1 MFAFLS
7 TGTELRRF
15 SKGVLPRLAVLVMLF
30 IPLLY
35 GVLYLWAFWDPIG
48 NLNHLPVA
56 LVSEDA
62 GATVAGH
69 HENFGAQVVKQ
80 LDDRQD
86 LKWERTSASQAR
98 SGVED
103 GTYYFSVTLPKNFSR
118 QAVSPTTDQPV
129 SPQVLVRYNDSN
141 SFLASTLGKEAM
153 GQVRAAIAQQFG
165 TRYAKTALVGLQSAR
180 GGLVQAADGSGQV
193 TDGLTTAQAGTQQ
206 LNVGL
211 GTLTDGMAQLSSG
224 SSTLSASTQQLA
236 AGAAKLDG
244 GAQSLAAG
252 ATSANAGAQQLS
264 SGASQAVGGI
274 GQLQQGSTTL
284 NSGNQQLA
292 AGLNSLYTGITVKQA
307 GQQASLAQGASTLA
321 SRLETL
327 NGMTTALPGEASELA
342 QGAEKVNSGV
352 QTLNSGLNSVQEGQS
367 VSLAAGLEKILT
379 TAASETE
386 AGQEYC
392 AVVLQIQDPTACR
405 AQAQTML
412 TGIEAVSNGAKG
424 LAADDASPKLQSG
437 AEQLSSAAPALASSV
452 NQLSAGASGIDTA
465 INSQDPQHPGVVAA
479 VGALQ
484 DGAKKAADGSAQLN
498 AGLTEL
504 SGKSG
509 QLSNGASALA
519 AGTSQLASGADSLA
533 AGTSALSS
541 GSSQLAA
548 GASALNAGVA
558 SAASGASTAK
568 SGAQQLADGSILLK
582 QGSQTLTQR
591 LQEGATA
598 IPHSSSTTVNA
609 QAKVV
614 GNPTVLKQ
622 SWVHN
627 AKVFGVGFAPFFI
640 SLALFVGGII
650 TWLLLRA
657 LPTRALAAGVSGLR
671 AALSG
676 FLPAALFGIGQVAIM
691 LAVIVFGLGMSPV
704 YPVTTVLFTLL
715 ACFSFLALQQMFI
728 ITLGPA
734 AGRVVALALLMFQLS
749 SSGGTYPVETTPGF
763 FRAIT
768 HYMPITYVVN
778 GLRETITGGIDAR
791 FWTALAVL
799 LVVLIG
805 SLAIS
810 AASAAHQRQWTIA
823 RLHPDLVI

>member
-1 MFAFLS
+1 MFAWLS

-35 GVLYLWAFWDPIG
+35 GVLYLWAFWDPVG
-48 NLNHLPVA
+48 NMNHLPVA
-56 LVSEDA
+56 LVNEDV
-62 GATVAGH
+62 GTTVNGE
-69 HENFGAQVVKQ
+69 HENFGDQVVKK

-86 LKWERTSASQAR
+86 LKWKRTSASAA
-98 SGVED
+98 SDGVKD
-103 GTYYFSVTLPKNFSR
+103 GTYYFSVTLPKAFSR
-118 QAVSPTTDQPV
+118 QAVSPSTSTPT
-129 SPQVLVRYNDSN
+129 SPQIMVRYNDSN

-153 GQVRAAIAQQFG
+153 SQVRAAIAQQFG

-180 GGLVQAADGSGQV
+180 GGLVQAADGSGQI

-244 GAQSLAAG
+244 GAQSLASGALSANSGAQSLASGSATVSSGSKNLAAGLSSASSSTKELLSGAENLQDVLQQAYGQPQTTTTPASGSQKLAAG
-252 ATSANAGAQQLS
+252 ASDTDTKLRKIITGIQEKLDTAKSEAGTASPYLTAETDVEAAAILRQIVATSTDGAVTNATCDGVGALPTSSLAATVSQLCAARISYQQTLALIGNLQQLEDEGTSPVATGASQLSSDLGQISHTVSEPNVGLVSGVTELSNGLTQLSDGASSLASGSSSLAGGAASLASGTSQLS
-264 SGASQAVGGI
+264 SGAS
-274 GQLQQGSTTL
+274 
-284 NSGNQQLA
+284 
-292 AGLNSLYTGITVKQA
+292 
-307 GQQASLAQGASTLA
+307 TLA
-321 SRLETL
+321 SGT
-327 NGMTTALPGEASELA
+327 S
-342 QGAEKVNSGV
+342 
-352 QTLNSGLNSVQEGQS
+352 
-367 VSLAAGLEKILT
+367 
-379 TAASETE
+379 
-386 AGQEYC
+386 
-392 AVVLQIQDPTACR
+392 AV
-405 AQAQTML
+405 
-412 TGIEAVSNGAKG
+412 
-424 LAADDASPKLQSG
+424 
-437 AEQLSSAAPALASSV
+437 
-452 NQLSAGASGIDTA
+452 ASG
-465 INSQDPQHPGVVAA
+465 S
-479 VGALQ
+479 
-484 DGAKKAADGSAQLN
+484 
-498 AGLTEL
+498 
-504 SGKSG
+504 
-509 QLSNGASALA
+509 
-519 AGTSQLASGADSLA
+519 SQLASGA
-533 AGTSALSS
+533 
-541 GSSQLAA
+541 
-548 GASALNAGVA
+548 SALNEGVA

-598 IPHSSSTTVNA
+598 IPHSSPTTVNA

>member
-48 NLNHLPVA
+48 NMNHLPVA

-62 GATVAGH
+62 GATVDGH

-118 QAVSPTTDQPV
+118 QAVSPTTDRPV

-264 SGASQAVGGI
+264 SGASQAVSGI

-292 AGLNSLYTGITVKQA
+292 AGLNSLYTGITVPQD
-307 GQQASLAQGASTLA
+307 GQPKSLSDGVTD
-321 SRLETL
+321 L
-327 NGMTTALPGEASELA
+327 NGKLGERNLQATMTSLQMGLNQIDLLP
-342 QGAEKVNSGV
+342 
-352 QTLNSGLNSVQEGQS
+352 SGLKDS
-367 VSLAAGLEKILT
+367 A
-379 TAASETE
+379 
-386 AGQEYC
+386 
-392 AVVLQIQDPTACR
+392 LQIAYSLDADPEPGPEIT
-405 AQAQTML
+405 Q
-412 TGIEAVSNGAKG
+412 G
-424 LAADDASPKLQSG
+424 LGTVKCSQILQIPAPESLQS
-437 AEQLSSAAPALASSV
+437 LCKLHSALYEIQTGVTSV
-452 NQLSAGASGIDTA
+452 NTA
-465 INSQDPQHPGVVAA
+465 INSTDVNHPGV
-479 VGALQ
+479 
-484 DGAKKAADGSAQLN
+484 KKAVETLNNGAATAAGGAQALN
-498 AGLTEL
+498 SGLTEL
-504 SGKSG
+504 SGKAS
-509 QLSNGASALA
+509 QLASGASSLA
-519 AGTSQLASGADSLA
+519 AGTSQLASGASTLA

>member
-48 NLNHLPVA
+48 NMNHLPVA

-62 GATVAGH
+62 GTTVAGH

-80 LDDRQD
+80 LDNRQD

-118 QAVSPTTDQPV
+118 QAASPTTDQPV

-153 GQVRAAIAQQFG
+153 AQVRAAIAQQFG

-180 GGLVQAADGSGQV
+180 GGLVQATDGSGQV
-193 TDGLTTAQAGTQQ
+193 TDGLTTAQDGTQQ

-236 AGAAKLDG
+236 AGAANLDG
-244 GAQSLAAG
+244 GAQSLASG
-252 ATSANAGAQQLS
+252 AASANAGALQLS
-264 SGASQAVGGI
+264 DGASQAVSGI

-284 NSGNQQLA
+284 NSGNQQLV
-292 AGLNSLYTGITVKQA
+292 AGLNSLYTGITVKQD
-307 GQQASLAQGASTLA
+307 GQPTSLTDGAKALASELDGLNAQTQGLPDQTKTLA
-321 SRLETL
+321 SGAATINGGIQQLNTGFNTPQQGQNASLSAGLEQIL
-327 NGMTTALPGEASELA
+327 DGAVQNPGYCQVVFQTADATACKAQAQAMLA
-342 QGAEKVNSGV
+342 GV
-352 QTLNSGLNSVQEGQS
+352 QGVATGIGKLAAPEAAPKLQAGTDQLNAQAPTLAGGVTQ
-367 VSLAAGLEKILT
+367 LAAG
-379 TAASETE
+379 A
-386 AGQEYC
+386 
-392 AVVLQIQDPTACR
+392 D
-405 AQAQTML
+405 
-412 TGIEAVSNGAKG
+412 GIN
-424 LAADDASPKLQSG
+424 
-437 AEQLSSAAPALASSV
+437 
-452 NQLSAGASGIDTA
+452 TA
-465 INSQDPQHPGVVAA
+465 INSTDPQHPGVVAA
-479 VGALQ
+479 VQALSTGAN
-484 DGAKKAADGSAQLN
+484 AAASGSAQLN

-509 QLSNGASALA
+509 QLAGGASALA
-519 AGTSQLASGADSLA
+519 AGTSQLASGSNTLA

-541 GSSQLAA
+541 GSSQLAS
-548 GASALNAGVA
+548 GASALNEGVA
-558 SAASGASTAK
+558 SAASGASAAK
-568 SGAQQLADGSILLK
+568 DGAQQLADGSILLK

-591 LQEGATA
+591 LREGAAA
-598 IPHSSSTTVNA
+598 IPHSSPTTVNA

-676 FLPAALFGIGQVAIM
+676 FLPAALFGIGQVVIM

>member
-1 MFAFLS
+1 MFAWLS

-35 GVLYLWAFWDPIG
+35 GVLYLWAFWDPVG
-48 NLNHLPVA
+48 NMNHLPVA
-56 LVSEDA
+56 LVNEDV
-62 GATVAGH
+62 GTTVNGE
-69 HENFGAQVVKQ
+69 HENFGDQVVKK

-86 LKWERTSASQAR
+86 LKWKRTSASAA
-98 SGVED
+98 SDGVKD
-103 GTYYFSVTLPKNFSR
+103 GTYYFSVTLPKAFSR
-118 QAVSPTTDQPV
+118 QAVSPSTSTPT
-129 SPQVLVRYNDSN
+129 SPQIMVRYNDSN

-153 GQVRAAIAQQFG
+153 SQVRAAVAQQFG
-165 TRYAKTALVGLQSAR
+165 TKYAKTALVGLQSAR

-224 SSTLSASTQQLA
+224 SSTLSASTKQLA

-264 SGASQAVGGI
+264 SGASQAVSGI

-292 AGLNSLYTGITVKQA
+292 AGLNSLYTGITVPQD
-307 GQQASLAQGASTLA
+307 GQPKSLSDGVTD
-321 SRLETL
+321 L
-327 NGMTTALPGEASELA
+327 NGKLGERNLQATMTSLQMGLNQIDDLLP
-342 QGAEKVNSGV
+342 
-352 QTLNSGLNSVQEGQS
+352 SGLKDS
-367 VSLAAGLEKILT
+367 A
-379 TAASETE
+379 
-386 AGQEYC
+386 
-392 AVVLQIQDPTACR
+392 LQIAYSLDADPELGPEIT
-405 AQAQTML
+405 Q
-412 TGIEAVSNGAKG
+412 G
-424 LAADDASPKLQSG
+424 LGRVKCSQIQQIPAPESLQS
-437 AEQLSSAAPALASSV
+437 LCKLHSALYEIQTGVTSV
-452 NQLSAGASGIDTA
+452 NTA
-465 INSQDPQHPGVVAA
+465 INSTDVNHPGV
-479 VGALQ
+479 
-484 DGAKKAADGSAQLN
+484 KKAVETLNNGAATAAGGAQALN
-498 AGLTEL
+498 SGLTEL
-504 SGKSG
+504 SGKAS
-509 QLSNGASALA
+509 QLAGGAASLA

-541 GSSQLAA
+541 GSSQLAS
-548 GASALNAGVA
+548 GASSLNAGVA

-598 IPHSSSTTVNA
+598 IPHSSPTTVNA

>member
-48 NLNHLPVA
+48 NMNHLPVA

-62 GATVAGH
+62 GTTVAGH

-118 QAVSPTTDQPV
+118 QAASPTTDQPV

-153 GQVRAAIAQQFG
+153 AQVRAAIAQQFG

-180 GGLVQAADGSGQV
+180 GGLVQATDGSGQV

-244 GAQSLAAG
+244 GAQSLASG
-252 ATSANAGAQQLS
+252 AASANAGALQLS
-264 SGASQAVGGI
+264 DGASQAVSGI
-274 GQLQQGSTTL
+274 GQLQHGSTTL

-292 AGLNSLYTGITVKQA
+292 AGLSSLYTGITVPQP
-307 GQQASLAQGASTLA
+307 GQSASLADGT
-321 SRLETL
+321 
-327 NGMTTALPGEASELA
+327 
-342 QGAEKVNSGV
+342 K
-352 QTLNSGLNSVQEGQS
+352 
-367 VSLAAGLEKILT
+367 SLAAGLGQLQGKTDELGSSVSTLNAGTQTLIGSTNETVTNLQQMSTALKAAQAT
-379 TAASETE
+379 ATAHGDTDTAAIL
-386 AGQEYC
+386 AGVNTQ
-392 AVVLQIQDPTACR
+392 LDQQ
-405 AQAQTML
+405 
-412 TGIEAVSNGAKG
+412 
-424 LAADDASPKLQSG
+424 LAAATSTENVQKIAQLSDGMKALDATVNQGADGQPSLLAAIGSAASG
-437 AEQLSSAAPALASSV
+437 ASTV
-452 NQLSAGASGIDTA
+452 NAA
-465 INSQDPQHPGVVAA
+465 INSTDPQHPGVVAA
-479 VGALQ
+479 VQALSTGAN
-484 DGAKKAADGSAQLN
+484 AAASGSAQLN

-509 QLSNGASALA
+509 QLAGGASALA
-519 AGTSQLASGADSLA
+519 AGTSQLASGSNTLA

-541 GSSQLAA
+541 GSSQLAS
-548 GASALNAGVA
+548 GASALNEGVA
-558 SAASGASTAK
+558 SAASGASAAK
-568 SGAQQLADGSILLK
+568 DGAQQLADGSILLK

-591 LQEGATA
+591 LREGAAA
-598 IPHSSSTTVNA
+598 IPHSSPTTVNA

-676 FLPAALFGIGQVAIM
+676 FLPAALFGIGQVVIM

-715 ACFSFLALQQMFI
+715 ACFAFLALQQMFI

>member
-1 MFAFLS
+1 MFAWLS

-35 GVLYLWAFWDPIG
+35 GVLYLWAFWDPVG
-48 NLNHLPVA
+48 NMNHLPVA
-56 LVSEDA
+56 LVNEDV
-62 GATVAGH
+62 GTTVNGE
-69 HENFGAQVVKQ
+69 HENFGDQVVKK

-86 LKWERTSASQAR
+86 LKWKRTSASAA
-98 SGVED
+98 SDGVKD
-103 GTYYFSVTLPKNFSR
+103 GTYYFSVTLPKAFSR
-118 QAVSPTTDQPV
+118 QAVSPSTSTPT
-129 SPQVLVRYNDSN
+129 SPQIMVRYNDSN

-153 GQVRAAIAQQFG
+153 SQVRAAVAQQFG
-165 TRYAKTALVGLQSAR
+165 TKYAKTALVGLQSAR
-180 GGLVQAADGSGQV
+180 GGLVQAADGSGQI

-224 SSTLSASTQQLA
+224 SSTLSASTKQLA

-264 SGASQAVGGI
+264 SGASQAVSGI

-292 AGLNSLYTGITVKQA
+292 AGLNSLYTGITVPQS
-307 GQQASLAQGASTLA
+307 GQSASLADGTKSLAARLGQLQGKTDELGDNVSQLNAGTQTLVGSTNETVAKLQKMSTELQAAQATATAHGDAPTAAILSGVNDELDQQLAVATSAENVQLITQLSDGMNALDVAVNQGADGQPSLRAAIGSAASGAST
-321 SRLETL
+321 
-327 NGMTTALPGEASELA
+327 
-342 QGAEKVNSGV
+342 VN
-352 QTLNSGLNSVQEGQS
+352 
-367 VSLAAGLEKILT
+367 
-379 TAASETE
+379 
-386 AGQEYC
+386 
-392 AVVLQIQDPTACR
+392 
-405 AQAQTML
+405 
-412 TGIEAVSNGAKG
+412 
-424 LAADDASPKLQSG
+424 
-437 AEQLSSAAPALASSV
+437 
-452 NQLSAGASGIDTA
+452 TA

-548 GASALNAGVA
+548 GASALNEGVA